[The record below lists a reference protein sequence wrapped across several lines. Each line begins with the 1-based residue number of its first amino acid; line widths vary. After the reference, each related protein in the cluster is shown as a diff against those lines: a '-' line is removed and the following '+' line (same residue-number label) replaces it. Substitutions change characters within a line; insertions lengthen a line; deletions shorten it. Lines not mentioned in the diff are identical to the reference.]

1 MPDAKPPAILKT
13 ATVKNDDGSFGIE
26 VPSHVTALFELGEYP
41 ADKVPEFDVQLSP
54 DNTDAVAWHEIPYA
68 VVRDDCDTPH
78 HRITWMVENY
88 DSIPIT
94 LTARPTERKRE
105 V

>member
-1 MPDAKPPAILKT
+1 M
-13 ATVKNDDGSFGIE
+13 
-26 VPSHVTALFELGEYP
+26 PSHVTGLFELGEYP

-54 DNTDAVAWHEIPYA
+54 DNTDAVAWHEMPFE
-68 VVRDDCDTPH
+68 VVQAHYDTPH
-78 HRITWMVENY
+78 YRVMWMVENY